1 MSHSMSTV
9 ATLFAGPGSAVN
21 VSGSVSVCISLSPWN
36 ASTQQVLTRDDLQEN
51 VGFRFVLDRMVRTL
65 STTGIHDSGLTSG
78 LLFVPS
84 LEAQDS
90 CNVLASEFIPQN
102 VTRHEDIFAFGYPA
116 IGIAPWLSAA
126 CTQSFLAAS
135 RRAESKALLFFETF
149 NNESGIPPPAS
160 DVLWD
165 LNDGE
170 QWKEDNQFPVY
181 AIPGP
186 AAGTLMRELAWFSDG
201 KTDRSQNGSY
211 PSIQKRDS
219 SIRLFTMIANGEP
232 SRRSGS
238 ILARSLNVFATET
251 PKDSWPLWVVAG
263 IVLAGIIALGLSIW
277 CTWSAISRRLIGQ
290 ILTQRAQPAQRQQRQ
305 QGDIE
310 SIPMNRRDR
319 RNRRTPT
326 GVSDIRNVVPR
337 EVVGQFPH
345 YIYAGPGSPSAVSLV
360 KDDIET
366 HVAEID
372 LNIQSLEP
380 PIEETDVETPQ
391 HIQHT
396 EDSQDIHGAQEVQ
409 ESNRVVGIR
418 RPAPAVINPSGVI
431 VASANPY
438 RMSYTQTEC
447 VICHDTFEIGFSSIR
462 ELPCGHIFDLACID
476 EWLLE
481 RSVRC
486 PLCQTSV
493 VSWGSIQAAA
503 TRGA

>member
-1 MSHSMSTV
+1 
-9 ATLFAGPGSAVN
+9 
-21 VSGSVSVCISLSPWN
+21 
-36 ASTQQVLTRDDLQEN
+36 
-51 VGFRFVLDRMVRTL
+51 MVRTL

-84 LEAQDS
+84 LEAQDP

-165 LNDGE
+165 LNDGD
-170 QWKEDNQFPVY
+170 QWKEDNDFPVY
-181 AIPGP
+181 AIPVP
-186 AAGTLMRELAWFSDG
+186 AAGTLMRELAWFADG

-251 PKDSWPLWVVAG
+251 QKDSWPLWVVAG

-290 ILTQRAQPAQRQQRQ
+290 ILTQRAQPAQRQQ
-305 QGDIE
+305 GDIE
-310 SIPMNRRDR
+310 SIPMNQRDR

-326 GVSDIRNVVPR
+326 SVSDIRNVVPR

-345 YIYAGPGSPSAVSLV
+345 YIYAGPRSPSAVSLV
-360 KDDIET
+360 KDEIET

-380 PIEETDVETPQ
+380 PNEETHEETPQ

-493 VSWGSIQAAA
+493 VSWGSIQTAA

>member
-1 MSHSMSTV
+1 MSRTPASHSVSTV
-9 ATLFAGPGSAVN
+9 ATLFAGSGSALN
-21 VSGSVSVCISLSPWN
+21 VSASVSVCISLSPWN
-36 ASTQQVLTRDDLQEN
+36 ASTLQVLTRDDHQEN
-51 VGFRFVLDRMVRTL
+51 VGFRFVLDRTVRTL
-65 STTGIHDSGLTSG
+65 STTGIQDSGLTSG

-84 LEAQDS
+84 LEAQDP

-102 VTRHEDIFAFGYPA
+102 VTRHEDILAFGYPA
-116 IGIAPWLSAA
+116 IGIAPWLSVA

-135 RRAESKALLFFETF
+135 RRVESKALLFFETF

-165 LNDGE
+165 LNDGG
-170 QWKEDNQFPVY
+170 QWKEDNHFPVY

-186 AAGTLMRELAWFSDG
+186 AAGSLMRELAWFSDG

-232 SRRSGS
+232 SRCSGS
-238 ILARSLNVFATET
+238 ILARSPNVFATET
-251 PKDSWPLWVVAG
+251 QKDSWPLWIVAG
-263 IVLAGIIALGLSIW
+263 IVLVGIIALGLSIW
-277 CTWSAISRRLIGQ
+277 CAWSAINGKLIGK
-290 ILTQRAQPAQRQQRQ
+290 ILMQRQQPQ
-305 QGDIE
+305 PGDIE
-310 SIPMNRRDR
+310 SIPINRRDQ
-319 RNRRTPT
+319 RNRRTP
-326 GVSDIRNVVPR
+326 DIRNVVPR

-345 YIYAGPGSPSAVSLV
+345 YIYAGPRPPSVVSLV
-360 KDDIET
+360 KDEIEP

-380 PIEETDVETPQ
+380 PIEETYVENSQ

-396 EDSQDIHGAQEVQ
+396 ADSHDIHGAQEVQ
-409 ESNRVVGIR
+409 ETNRVVGIR
-418 RPAPAVINPSGVI
+418 KPAPAVINPSAII

-438 RMSYTQTEC
+438 RMSCTQTEC
-447 VICHDTFEIGFSSIR
+447 VICHDTFETGLSSIR
-462 ELPCGHIFDLACID
+462 ELPCGHIFDLVCID

-493 VSWGSIQAAA
+493 LSWGSI
-503 TRGA
+503 